1 VPNKTYY
8 FHVFFDGNEMSAFNS
23 WKYVFPFK
31 VKRVDFSSRRFKST
45 FFKPSLLQSKS
56 NQKEEPYSINFYNLS
71 GVKIMTKEVHNIEEE
86 NKISLLRP
94 KGVYIIKSKKG
105 DRKVYVD

>member
-1 VPNKTYY
+1 
-8 FHVFFDGNEMSAFNS
+8 MSAFNS